1 MKIDTTVLA
10 AQPFLKGLSRSQLEV
25 LANSALE
32 VEFPAG
38 KLIFQEGESANRFYI
53 LLDGEVSLESGTDK
67 SARQIQKIHV
77 GDVLGW
83 SWLFPPHQWCFN
95 ARAVKPTKAII
106 FLAPSLR
113 ESCERDNTLG
123 YELMKRV
130 SKLVIERLQATRLHL
145 LKATKA

>member
-10 AQPFLKGLSRSQLEV
+10 AQPFLKGLSRSQLKV

-53 LLDGEVSLESGTDK
+53 LLDSEVSLESGTEK
-67 SARQIQKIHV
+67 SARQIQKIHAH
-77 GDVLGW
+77 DVLGW
-83 SWLFPPHQWCFN
+83 SWLFPPHQWSFN

-106 FLAPSLR
+106 FLASSLR

-123 YELMKRV
+123 YEL
-130 SKLVIERLQATRLHL
+130 
-145 LKATKA
+145 

>member
-1 MKIDTTVLA
+1 LKRLDHHGPAQTKGILMKIDTTVLA
-10 AQPFLKGLSRSQLEV
+10 AQPFLKGLSRSQLKV

-53 LLDGEVSLESGTDK
+53 LLDGEVSLESGTEK
-67 SARQIQKIHV
+67 SARQIQKIHAH
-77 GDVLGW
+77 DVLGW
-83 SWLFPPHQWCFN
+83 SWLFPPHQWSFN

-106 FLAPSLR
+106 FLASSLR

-123 YELMKRV
+123 YEL
-130 SKLVIERLQATRLHL
+130 
-145 LKATKA
+145 